1 MLRLKDIKEQL
12 NVIQRDIDMIERHT
26 NTLTNKSEAITYNP
40 YEEYYKKA
48 VEAIEMQNKTIEN
61 LVNILC
67 GKYEH
72 GLFVMTN
79 DCGNP
84 TVIKD
89 GKIITSNKV
98 SSFSVDWSH
107 GETITLSYDEI
118 DLNSCKM
125 I

>member
-1 MLRLKDIKEQL
+1 MEVNEMLRLKDIKEQL
-12 NVIQRDIDMIERHT
+12 NVIQRDIDLIERHT
-26 NTLTNKSEAITYNP
+26 NTLASRSEAITYNP

-67 GKYEH
+67 GKYEN

-89 GKIITSNKV
+89 GKIITSSNV
-98 SSFSVDWSH
+98 SSFSVDWSF
-107 GETITLSYDEI
+107 GETITLSVDYME
-118 DLNSCKM
+118 
-125 I
+125 